1 MPRVSGVMA
10 CYKSNM
16 VTFAQSA
23 MVNLKTLEKALEAEE
38 AQREAIFRDTVDVGR
53 YAKNC
58 YHKVRTDLTARTAEM
73 EAGKVAIPTAKVEEL
88 RRMLAEVREKR
99 DDVAWERD
107 RLQTGLSIEQAATA
121 QLKAEVEWLD
131 SMLQAT
137 EAAKEAAQQGA
148 TTSDGAAAIRD
159 EEIHAA
165 LLIKVTELRYG
176 LIWPLQVY
184 GSVALRNSMGRKA
197 SYLFRCTRD
206 SCQTLT
212 QKDPFLRLTGPSC
225 AIWLLGRVSVDVQ
238 LKVKCKKESEDEVL
252 AYKFYEF
259 FQDFPFQRVLQVPIR
274 CKRCTLEFNVTV
286 LPSSVEA
293 TVGVR
298 VVDGSWPDQ
307 CRGLVV
313 CNTDSVKGGKVVLL
327 DSQDGKLPTK
337 SDGVVELVRRVVS
350 VDEPKGKLIISVEAS
365 CDGFSAQGT
374 VDFQMQA
381 SGRSTDMCDL
391 VFCKMEVTVCWSPL
405 LLQNILE

>member
-1 MPRVSGVMA
+1 MELSDSELAGVKSYREYIELTEKKEEQLRKDCEIKDKGTYGEQEIEEHSKSSRSFYSSRSPSRVDAVLQNTLPRRSM
-10 CYKSNM
+10 
-16 VTFAQSA
+16 
-23 MVNLKTLEKALEAEE
+23 
-38 AQREAIFRDTVDVGR
+38 
-53 YAKNC
+53 
-58 YHKVRTDLTARTAEM
+58 
-73 EAGKVAIPTAKVEEL
+73 
-88 RRMLAEVREKR
+88 
-99 DDVAWERD
+99 
-107 RLQTGLSIEQAATA
+107 
-121 QLKAEVEWLD
+121 QLF
-131 SMLQAT
+131 S
-137 EAAKEAAQQGA
+137 
-148 TTSDGAAAIRD
+148 
-159 EEIHAA
+159 
-165 LLIKVTELRYG
+165 IKVTKPRLG

-184 GSVALRNSMGRKA
+184 GSVALRNSMGSKA
-197 SYLFRCTRD
+197 SYLFRCTKD

-274 CKRCTLEFNVTV
+274 CMRCTLEFNVTV

-313 CNTDSVKGGKVVLL
+313 CNTDSVKDGKVVLL

-365 CDGFSAQGT
+365 RDGFSAQGT

>member
-1 MPRVSGVMA
+1 MELSDSELAGVKSYREYIELTEKKEEQLRKDCEIKDKGTYGEQEIEEHSESSRSFYSSRSPSRVDAVLQNTLPRRS
-10 CYKSNM
+10 CSSSPSN
-16 VTFAQSA
+16 
-23 MVNLKTLEKALEAEE
+23 
-38 AQREAIFRDTVDVGR
+38 
-53 YAKNC
+53 
-58 YHKVRTDLTARTAEM
+58 
-73 EAGKVAIPTAKVEEL
+73 
-88 RRMLAEVREKR
+88 
-99 DDVAWERD
+99 
-107 RLQTGLSIEQAATA
+107 
-121 QLKAEVEWLD
+121 
-131 SMLQAT
+131 
-137 EAAKEAAQQGA
+137 
-148 TTSDGAAAIRD
+148 
-159 EEIHAA
+159 
-165 LLIKVTELRYG
+165 
-176 LIWPLQVY
+176 
-184 GSVALRNSMGRKA
+184 
-197 SYLFRCTRD
+197 YLFRCTKD

-274 CKRCTLEFNVTV
+274 CNRCTLEFNVTV

-365 CDGFSAQGT
+365 RDGFPQKNSACT
-374 VDFQMQA
+374 WYPNRCVSSYICSVEVA
-381 SGRSTDMCDL
+381 L
-391 VFCKMEVTVCWSPL
+391 V
-405 LLQNILE
+405 